1 MRPIRLVMSAF
12 GPYAKLQE
20 IDFSR
25 LNEQIFVISGP
36 TGAGKTT
43 IFDAISYA
51 LFGEASGSSRD
62 KDSLRSDFAAPE
74 TETFVELEFIL
85 RGEHYTIKRSPQQ
98 QQKKQRG
105 EGFTTKNADA
115 QLEMPDGQIIT
126 RISAVDDK
134 ITELMGINKSQFK
147 QIVMLPQGEFRKLLE
162 AESNERE
169 LIFRK
174 IFGTEAY
181 ALIQQKLDYKKKD
194 LARAIHDLKLQ
205 LMTHVKHVECG
216 QNETLSKLQADNYI
230 NVQMFL
236 ELLEAQCK
244 QEEGELAD
252 QKLKLSQLQKLQSE
266 KKEQLIKYTEINRQ
280 FEEVKQLQSEQVEQE
295 SRKSEY
301 DAKQSELDYAQ
312 KALLVVEI
320 DESVEALK
328 VAIKAKTEQLVL
340 AQQEKQQKQQEL
352 VDKEQL
358 LEKAKEAEPHIKQLE
373 IEHARLK
380 GMIAKVA
387 DYEKNTLLYK
397 EYGTKLS
404 TLSEKL
410 SKCHKDLE
418 ASKNNKKQL
427 ELDLKNILLQ
437 EKDFERQEGEIQQ
450 IKNSVDSL
458 AGVRQ
463 LAKRQLEFLNS
474 FEQKQSE
481 FNSFEQLFI
490 QKRTDYL
497 DIEDS
502 YLKGQA
508 GLLSKGLKTGTPCPV
523 CGSTEHPMPAKVSQS
538 MPDEH
543 QLKAVKAELD
553 KLASDR
559 TALLNELSVIKGNIE
574 SNEAE
579 LLTKSE
585 QLSGTAQ
592 LSISEQLLE
601 IKQSSVNKQVYE
613 AEPPSAK
620 ERLNQQAQP
629 ISGLKS
635 EQLRNVVDIK
645 AFEIAVIDKGTLL
658 CNIIRDKQEQQK
670 VKRAS
675 IIKRPEIEQRLQQQ
689 ESIAKR
695 LEDDIKDGQQQEVRY
710 SQEFARL
717 KEWLQGVNA
726 DIPEE
731 IRTTAKLNM
740 RLNAIGEQISALEKQ
755 KKDAQQAFDFA
766 KEQLNAATLNVA
778 TREEALKNA
787 SEDLIRSTNRLGEL
801 LKQAGFADY
810 LQYRECRRSQQ
821 SIETL
826 KAEINK
832 YNERANELK
841 TLINKLQEQTMGKSY
856 VNITEKQQELESIE
870 LQVNTV
876 QDTQTLIVSRLM
888 NNKKILSSI
897 KQVNSQLEKQ
907 EAQQK
912 TIVHMA
918 NIANGDNAE
927 KVTFERYVLAAYFD
941 EIITAANLRL
951 ERMTGSRYQLKR
963 KEERGKGRA
972 QQGLELEVF
981 DNYTGKSRH
990 VKTLSGGE
998 GFKASLSLA
1007 LGLADVVQAYSGGIS
1022 LDTLFVDEG
1031 FGTLDPES
1039 LESAINCLIDLQKS
1053 GRLVG
1058 VISHVAE
1065 IKERI
1070 RNVLQITA
1078 EKEGSFAEFIV

>member
-1 MRPIRLVMSAF
+1 MRPMRLVMSAF

-105 EGFTTKNADA
+105 EGYTVKNADA
-115 QLEMPDGQIIT
+115 QLEMPDGQLIT

-181 ALIQQKLDYKKKD
+181 ASIQQKLDYKKKD

-216 QNETLSKLQADNYI
+216 QNETLVKLQTDNYI

-266 KKEQLIKYTEINRQ
+266 KKEQLVKDTDVNRQ
-280 FEEVKQLQSEQVEQE
+280 FEEVKQLQKEQVEQE
-295 SRKSEY
+295 SRKAEY
-301 DAKQSELDYAQ
+301 DAKQRELDYAQ
-312 KALLVVEI
+312 KALSVIEI

-340 AQQEKQQKQQEL
+340 AQQDKQQKQKEL
-352 VDKEQL
+352 ATKEQL

-387 DYEKNTLLYK
+387 DYEKNTLLYR
-397 EYGTKLS
+397 EYGTKLHA
-404 TLSEKL
+404 LSEKL

-450 IKNSVDSL
+450 LKNSVDSL

-474 FEQKQSE
+474 FEQKQNI
-481 FNSFEQLFI
+481 FNSFEQGFT

-508 GLLSKGLKTGTPCPV
+508 GLLSKGLKIGTPCPV

-538 MPDEH
+538 IPDEH

-553 KLASDR
+553 KLTSER

-579 LLTKSE
+579 LLIKSE
-585 QLSGTAQ
+585 QLSAD
-592 LSISEQLLE
+592 EQLNL
-601 IKQSSVNKQVYE
+601 
-613 AEPPSAK
+613 
-620 ERLNQQAQP
+620 QAQP
-629 ISGLKS
+629 ITSLKA
-635 EQLRNVVDIK
+635 EQLRSMVDIK
-645 AFEIAVIDKGTLL
+645 AFEINVIDKGTLL

-670 VKRAS
+670 AKRAS
-675 IIKRPEIEQRLQQQ
+675 IIKRPEIEQKLQQQ

-695 LEDDIKDGQQQEVRY
+695 LEEDIKDGQQQEVRY

-731 IRTTAKLNM
+731 VRTTAKLNM

-755 KKDAQQAFDFA
+755 KKDAQKAFDFA

-787 SEDLIRSTNRLGEL
+787 SEDLKRSTNRLGEL

-826 KAEINK
+826 KAEILK
-832 YNERANELK
+832 YNERTNELK

-856 VNITEKQQELESIE
+856 VDITERQQELESIE
-870 LQVNTV
+870 LQINTV
-876 QDTQTLIVSRLM
+876 QDSQTLIVSRLM
-888 NNKKILSSI
+888 NNKKIISSI
-897 KQVNSQLEKQ
+897 KQVNLQLENQ

-1031 FGTLDPES
+1031 FGTLDAES

>member
-62 KDSLRSDFAAPE
+62 KDSLRSDFAEPE

-85 RGEHYTIKRSPQQ
+85 KGERYTIKRSPQQ

-105 EGFTTKNADA
+105 EGFTVKNADA
-115 QLEMPDGQIIT
+115 QLEMPDGQLIT
-126 RISAVDDK
+126 RISAVDEK

-194 LARAIHDLKLQ
+194 LARVIHDLKLQ
-205 LMTHVKHVECG
+205 LNTHIKHVECG
-216 QNETLSKLQADNYI
+216 HNEALSSLQSDAYVNI
-230 NVQMFL
+230 AMFMD
-236 ELLEAQCK
+236 LLQSQCK
-244 QEEGELAD
+244 HEDDELAD
-252 QKLKLSQLQKLQSE
+252 LKLKLSQLQKLQSD
-266 KKEQLIKYTEINRQ
+266 KKEQLVKDIETNRQ
-280 FEEVKQLQSEQVEQE
+280 FEEVKQLQKEQVEQE
-295 SRKSEY
+295 HRKAEY
-301 DAKQSELDYAQ
+301 DAKQHELDYAQ
-312 KALLVVEI
+312 KALSVVEV

-328 VAIKAKTEQLVL
+328 VAIKAKTEQLLL

-352 VDKEQL
+352 VDKEQFL
-358 LEKAKEAEPHIKQLE
+358 QKANEAEPHIKQLE
-373 IEHARLK
+373 IEQARLK

-397 EYGTKLS
+397 DYGTKLHA
-404 TLSEKL
+404 LSEKL

-418 ASKNNKKQL
+418 AFKNDKKQL
-427 ELDLKNILLQ
+427 ELELKKILIE
-437 EKDFERQEGEIQQ
+437 EKEFEKQEGEIQQ
-450 IKNSVDSL
+450 LKNSVDSL
-458 AGVRQ
+458 SGLRQ
-463 LAKRQLEFLNS
+463 LAKRQLDFLSS
-474 FEQKQSE
+474 FEQKQNE
-481 FNSFEQLFI
+481 FNSFEQGFI
-490 QKRTDYL
+490 QKRTNYIDL
-497 DIEDS
+497 EDS

-508 GLLSKGLKTGTPCPV
+508 GLLSKGLKPETPCPV
-523 CGSTEHPMPAKVSQS
+523 CGSIEHPMPAKVPQS

-543 QLKAVKAELD
+543 QLKAAKAELD
-553 KLASDR
+553 KLTSER
-559 TALLNELSVIKGNIE
+559 TTLLNEVSVIKGNIE
-574 SNEAE
+574 SNEVE
-579 LLTKSE
+579 LLSKSE
-585 QLSGTAQ
+585 KLSGTVQ
-592 LSISEQLLE
+592 LSSSGQLLDTE
-601 IKQSSVNKQVYE
+601 QSSVNKQVSE
-613 AEPPSAK
+613 EDQPSANEQPNRQPSADK
-620 ERLNQQAQP
+620 QLNQQAQP
-629 ISGLKS
+629 ITGLKS
-635 EQLRNVVDIK
+635 EQLRSITDLK
-645 AFEIAVIDKGTLL
+645 AFESTVIEKGTQL
-658 CNIIRDKQEQQK
+658 CNIIRDKQEQQR
-670 VKRAS
+670 VKRAY
-675 IIKRPEIEQRLQQQ
+675 IIKRPEIEQKLQQL
-689 ESIAKR
+689 ESIAKQ
-695 LEDDIKDGQQQEVRY
+695 LEEDIKDGQQQEVRY
-710 SQEFARL
+710 LQEFARL
-717 KEWLQGVNA
+717 KEWLQGVDA

-731 IRTTAKLNM
+731 IRTTAKLNI

-766 KEQLNAATLNVA
+766 KEQLNTATLNVA
-778 TREEALKNA
+778 TRQEGLNNA
-787 SEDLIRSTNRLGEL
+787 SEDLKRSTNRLGEL

-821 SIETL
+821 SIEML
-826 KAEINK
+826 KAEILK
-832 YNERANELK
+832 YNERVNELK
-841 TLINKLQEQTMGKSY
+841 TLIKKLQEQIAGKSY
-856 VNITEKQQELESIE
+856 VDITEKQQELANIE
-870 LQVNTV
+870 IQVNAV
-876 QDTQTLIVSRLM
+876 QESQTLIVSRLM
-888 NNKKILSSI
+888 NNKKILSNI
-897 KQVNSQLEKQ
+897 KLVNAQLEKQ

-927 KVTFERYVLAAYFD
+927 KITFERYVLAAYFD

-1007 LGLADVVQAYSGGIS
+1007 LGLADVVQSYSGGIS

-1031 FGTLDPES
+1031 LERLTLNP
-1039 LESAINCLIDLQKS
+1039 
-1053 GRLVG
+1053 
-1058 VISHVAE
+1058 
-1065 IKERI
+1065 
-1070 RNVLQITA
+1070 
-1078 EKEGSFAEFIV
+1078 

>member
-74 TETFVELEFIL
+74 TETFVELEFLL
-85 RGEHYTIKRSPQQ
+85 RGERYTIKRSPQQ

-105 EGFTTKNADA
+105 EGYTVKNADA
-115 QLEMPDGQIIT
+115 QLEMPDGQLIT
-126 RISAVDDK
+126 RISAVDEK

-216 QNETLSKLQADNYI
+216 QNETLSKLQIDNYI
-230 NVQMFL
+230 NVKMFL

-244 QEEGELAD
+244 NEDDELD
-252 QKLKLSQLQKLQSE
+252 DLKLKLSQLQKLHSE
-266 KKEQLIKYTEINRQ
+266 KKEQLVKDIETNRQ
-280 FEEVKQLQSEQVEQE
+280 FEEVSHLQNEQVEQE
-295 SRKSEY
+295 SRKAEY
-301 DAKQSELDYAQ
+301 GAKQSELDYAQ
-312 KALLVVEI
+312 KALSIVET
-320 DESVEALK
+320 DDNVEALK
-328 VAIKAKTEQLVL
+328 AAIKTKTEHLEQAV
-340 AQQEKQQKQQEL
+340 QEKEQKQQEL
-352 VDKEQL
+352 SAKEQL
-358 LEKAKEAEPHIKQLE
+358 LEKAKEVEPHIKQLE
-373 IEHARLK
+373 IDYARLK

-397 EYGTKLS
+397 EYGTRLS

-418 ASKNNKKQL
+418 VSKQNKKKL
-427 ELDLKNILLQ
+427 EDELKNILLQ

-450 IKNSVDSL
+450 LKNSVDSL

-474 FEQKQSE
+474 IEQKQNE
-481 FNSFEQLFI
+481 FNSFEQGFV
-490 QKRTDYL
+490 QYRKNYL

-508 GLLSKGLKTGTPCPV
+508 GLLSKGLKPDTPCPV
-523 CGSTEHPMPAKVSQS
+523 CGSTEHPMPAKVPQS

-543 QLKAVKAELD
+543 QLKEAKAELD
-553 KLASDR
+553 KLTAER

-592 LSISEQLLE
+592 LSISGQSLESDQMSAYEQ
-601 IKQSSVNKQVYE
+601 
-613 AEPPSAK
+613 
-620 ERLNQQAQP
+620 LNQQAQP
-629 ISGLKS
+629 ITGLKA
-635 EQLRNVVDIK
+635 EQLRSVVDIK

-658 CNIIRDKQEQQK
+658 CNFIRDKQEQQK

-675 IIKRPEIEQRLQQQ
+675 IIKRSEIEQRLQQQ
-689 ESIAKR
+689 ENIAKQ

-755 KKDAQQAFDFA
+755 KKDAQQAFDFS

-870 LQVNTV
+870 LQVSTV

>member
-62 KDSLRSDFAAPE
+62 KDSLRSDFSAPE

-85 RGEHYTIKRSPQQ
+85 RGERYTIKRSPQQ

-105 EGFTTKNADA
+105 DGFTVKNADA
-115 QLEMPDGQIIT
+115 QLEMPDGQLIT
-126 RISAVDDK
+126 RISAVDEK

-205 LMTHVKHVECG
+205 LNTHIKHVECG
-216 QNETLSKLQADNYI
+216 QSETLSKLQSDTYI
-230 NVQMFL
+230 NVPMFV

-252 QKLKLSQLQKLQSE
+252 LKLKLSQLQKLQSD
-266 KKEQLIKYTEINRQ
+266 KKEQLVKDIETNRQ
-280 FEEVKQLQSEQVEQE
+280 FEEVEQLQKEQVDQE
-295 SRKSEY
+295 HRKAEY
-301 DAKQSELDYAQ
+301 DAKQHELDYAQ
-312 KALLVVEI
+312 KALSVVEI

-328 VAIKAKTEQLVL
+328 VAIKAKTEQLIL

-358 LEKAKEAEPHIKQLE
+358 LQKANEAEPHIKQLE
-373 IEHARLK
+373 IEQARLK
-380 GMIAKVA
+380 GMIAKVS

-397 EYGTKLS
+397 EYGTKLH
-404 TLSEKL
+404 TLSDKL
-410 SKCHKDLE
+410 TKCHSDLE
-418 ASKNNKKQL
+418 ASKNDKKQL

-437 EKDFERQEGEIQQ
+437 EKEFERHEGEIQQ
-450 IKNSVDSL
+450 LKNSVDSL
-458 AGVRQ
+458 SGLRQ
-463 LAKRQLEFLNS
+463 LAKRQLDFLSS
-474 FEQKQSE
+474 FEQKQNE
-481 FNSFEQLFI
+481 FNSFEQGFI
-490 QKRTDYL
+490 QYRTNYL

-508 GLLSKGLKTGTPCPV
+508 GLLSRGLKPNTPCPV

-543 QLKAVKAELD
+543 QLKATKAELD
-553 KLASDR
+553 KLTSER
-559 TALLNELSVIKGNIE
+559 TALLNEISVIKGNIE
-574 SNEAE
+574 SNEVE

-585 QLSGTAQ
+585 QFSAN
-592 LSISEQLLE
+592 EQL
-601 IKQSSVNKQVYE
+601 
-613 AEPPSAK
+613 
-620 ERLNQQAQP
+620 NQHAQP
-629 ISGLKS
+629 ITCLKA
-635 EQLRNVVDIK
+635 EQLRNVSDIK
-645 AFEIAVIDKGTLL
+645 AFESAVIEEGTQL

-675 IIKRPEIEQRLQQQ
+675 IMKRPDIEQKLQQH
-689 ESIAKR
+689 ENIAKQF
-695 LEDDIKDGQQQEVRY
+695 EGAIKDGQKQEIKY

-717 KEWLQGVNA
+717 KEWLQGVDA

-731 IRTTAKLNM
+731 IRTSAKLNT
-740 RLNAIGEQISALEKQ
+740 RLNSIGEQISALEKK
-755 KKDAQQAFDFA
+755 KKDAQQAFDA
-766 KEQLNAATLNVA
+766 AREQLNAATLNAA
-778 TREEALKNA
+778 TRQEGLNNA
-787 SEDLIRSTNRLGEL
+787 SEDLKRSTNRLGEL

-821 SIETL
+821 SIEML
-826 KAEINK
+826 KAEILK
-832 YNERANELK
+832 YNERVNELN
-841 TLINKLQEQTMGKSY
+841 TLIKKLQEQIAGKSY
-856 VNITEKQQELESIE
+856 VDITEKQQELTNLEI
-870 LQVNTV
+870 QVNAV
-876 QDTQTLIVSRLM
+876 QESQTLIVSRLM
-888 NNKKILSSI
+888 NNKKILSNI
-897 KQVNSQLEKQ
+897 KLVNAQLEKQ

-927 KVTFERYVLAAYFD
+927 KITFERYVLAAYFD

-1007 LGLADVVQAYSGGIS
+1007 LGLADVVQSYSGGIS

-1039 LESAINCLIDLQKS
+1039 LDSAINCLIDLQKS

-1078 EKEGSFAEFIV
+1078 EKEGSFAEFNV

>member
-62 KDSLRSDFAAPE
+62 KDSLRSDFSAPE

-85 RGEHYTIKRSPQQ
+85 KGERYTIKRSPQQ

-105 EGFTTKNADA
+105 EGFTVKNADA
-115 QLEMPDGQIIT
+115 QLEMPDGQLIT
-126 RISAVDDK
+126 RISAVDEK

-194 LARAIHDLKLQ
+194 LARVIHDLKLQ
-205 LMTHVKHVECG
+205 LNTHIKHVECG
-216 QNETLSKLQADNYI
+216 HNESLSSLQSDAYVNI
-230 NVQMFL
+230 AMFMD
-236 ELLEAQCK
+236 LLQSQCK
-244 QEEGELAD
+244 HEDDELAD
-252 QKLKLSQLQKLQSE
+252 LKLKLSQLQKLQSD
-266 KKEQLIKYTEINRQ
+266 KKEQLVKDIETNRQ
-280 FEEVKQLQSEQVEQE
+280 FEEVKQLQKEQVEQE
-295 SRKSEY
+295 HRKAEY
-301 DAKQSELDYAQ
+301 DAKQHELDYAQ
-312 KALLVVEI
+312 KALSVVEV

-328 VAIKAKTEQLVL
+328 VAIKAKTEQLIL

-358 LEKAKEAEPHIKQLE
+358 LQKANEAEPHIKQLE
-373 IEHARLK
+373 IEQARLK

-397 EYGTKLS
+397 DYGTKLHA
-404 TLSEKL
+404 LSEKL

-418 ASKNNKKQL
+418 ASKNDKSQL
-427 ELDLKNILLQ
+427 ELELKKILIE
-437 EKDFERQEGEIQQ
+437 EKEFERQEGEIQQ
-450 IKNSVDSL
+450 LKNSVDSL

-474 FEQKQSE
+474 FEQKQNE
-481 FNSFEQLFI
+481 FNSFEQGFI
-490 QKRTDYL
+490 QKRTNYIDL
-497 DIEDS
+497 EDS

-508 GLLSKGLKTGTPCPV
+508 GLLSKGLKPETPCPV
-523 CGSTEHPMPAKVSQS
+523 CGSIEHPMPAKLPQS

-543 QLKAVKAELD
+543 QLKAAKAELD
-553 KLASDR
+553 KLTSER
-559 TALLNELSVIKGNIE
+559 TALLNEVSVIKGNIE
-574 SNEAE
+574 SNEVE
-579 LLTKSE
+579 LLSKSE
-585 QLSGTAQ
+585 QLSGTVQ
-592 LSISEQLLE
+592 LST
-601 IKQSSVNKQVYE
+601 
-613 AEPPSAK
+613 
-620 ERLNQQAQP
+620 
-629 ISGLKS
+629 
-635 EQLRNVVDIK
+635 EQLRSISDIK
-645 AFEIAVIDKGTLL
+645 AFETAVIDKGTQL
-658 CNIIRDKQEQQK
+658 CNTIRDKQEQQR
-670 VKRAS
+670 VKRAY
-675 IIKRPEIEQRLQQQ
+675 IIKRPEIEQRLQQC
-689 ESIAKR
+689 ENIAKQ
-695 LEDDIKDGQQQEVRY
+695 LEGAIKDGQQQEIKY
-710 SQEFARL
+710 SQELARL
-717 KEWLQGVNA
+717 KEWLQGVDA

-731 IRTTAKLNM
+731 IRTTAKLNV
-740 RLNAIGEQISALEKQ
+740 RVNAIGEQISALEKQ
-755 KKDAQQAFDFA
+755 KKDAQQTFDFA
-766 KEQLNAATLNVA
+766 KEQLNVATLNVA
-778 TREEALKNA
+778 TRQEGLNNA
-787 SEDLIRSTNRLGEL
+787 SEDLKRSTNRLGEL

-821 SIETL
+821 SIEML
-826 KAEINK
+826 KTEIIK
-832 YNERANELK
+832 YNERVNELK
-841 TLINKLQEQTMGKSY
+841 TLINKLQEQTAGKNY
-856 VNITEKQQELESIE
+856 VDITEKQQELTNLEI
-870 LQVNTV
+870 QVNTLLEA
-876 QDTQTLIVSRLM
+876 QTLIVSRLM
-888 NNKKILSSI
+888 NNKKILSNI
-897 KQVNSQLEKQ
+897 KLVNAQLENQ
-907 EAQQK
+907 EAHQK

-927 KVTFERYVLAAYFD
+927 KITFERYVLAAYFD

-1007 LGLADVVQAYSGGIS
+1007 LGLADVVQSYSGGIS

-1039 LESAINCLIDLQKS
+1039 LDSAINCLIDLQKS

-1078 EKEGSFAEFIV
+1078 EKEGSFAEFNV

>member
-62 KDSLRSDFAAPE
+62 KDSLRSDFSAPE

-85 RGEHYTIKRSPQQ
+85 KGERYTIKRSPQQ

-105 EGFTTKNADA
+105 EGFTVKNADA
-115 QLEMPDGQIIT
+115 QLEMPDGQLIT
-126 RISAVDDK
+126 RISAVDEK

-205 LMTHVKHVECG
+205 LNTHIKHVECG
-216 QNETLSKLQADNYI
+216 HNEALSRLQSDAYVNI
-230 NVQMFL
+230 AMFMD
-236 ELLEAQCK
+236 LLQSQCK
-244 QEEGELAD
+244 HEEDELAD
-252 QKLKLSQLQKLQSE
+252 LKFKLSQLQKLQSD
-266 KKEQLIKYTEINRQ
+266 KKEQLVKDIETNRQ
-280 FEEVKQLQSEQVEQE
+280 FEEVKQLQKEQVDQE
-295 SRKSEY
+295 HRKAEY
-301 DAKQSELDYAQ
+301 DAKQHELDYAQ
-312 KALLVVEI
+312 KALSVVEV

-328 VAIKAKTEQLVL
+328 VSIKAKTEQLIL
-340 AQQEKQQKQQEL
+340 AQQERQQKQQEL

-358 LEKAKEAEPHIKQLE
+358 LQKANETEPHIKQLE
-373 IEHARLK
+373 IEQARLK

-397 EYGTKLS
+397 DYGTKLHA
-404 TLSEKL
+404 LSEKL

-418 ASKNNKKQL
+418 ASKNDKSQL
-427 ELDLKNILLQ
+427 ELELKKILIE
-437 EKDFERQEGEIQQ
+437 EKEFERQEGEIQQ
-450 IKNSVDSL
+450 LKNLVDSL

-474 FEQKQSE
+474 FEQKQNE
-481 FNSFEQLFI
+481 FSYFEQGFI
-490 QKRTDYL
+490 QKRTNYIDL
-497 DIEDS
+497 EDS

-508 GLLSKGLKTGTPCPV
+508 GLLSKGLKPETPCPV
-523 CGSTEHPMPAKVSQS
+523 CGSIEHPMPAKLPQS

-543 QLKAVKAELD
+543 QLKAAKAELD
-553 KLASDR
+553 KLTSER

-574 SNEAE
+574 SNEVE
-579 LLTKSE
+579 LLSKSE
-585 QLSGTAQ
+585 QPSA
-592 LSISEQLLE
+592 
-601 IKQSSVNKQVYE
+601 NKQ
-613 AEPPSAK
+613 
-620 ERLNQQAQP
+620 LNQQAQP
-629 ISGLKS
+629 ITGLKA
-635 EQLRNVVDIK
+635 EQLRSIADIK
-645 AFEIAVIDKGTLL
+645 GFETAVIDKGTQL
-658 CNIIRDKQEQQK
+658 CNTIRDKQEQQR
-670 VKRAS
+670 VKRAY
-675 IIKRPEIEQRLQQQ
+675 IIKRPEIEQRLQQC
-689 ESIAKR
+689 ENIAKQ
-695 LEDDIKDGQQQEVRY
+695 LEGAIKDGQQQEIKY
-710 SQEFARL
+710 SQELARL
-717 KEWLQGVNA
+717 KEWLQGVDA

-731 IRTTAKLNM
+731 IRTTAKLNV
-740 RLNAIGEQISALEKQ
+740 RVNAIGEQISALEKQ
-755 KKDAQQAFDFA
+755 KKDAQQTFDFA
-766 KEQLNAATLNVA
+766 KEQLNVATLNVA
-778 TREEALKNA
+778 TRQEGLNNA
-787 SEDLIRSTNRLGEL
+787 SEDLKRSTNRLGEL

-821 SIETL
+821 SIEML
-826 KAEINK
+826 KTEIIK
-832 YNERANELK
+832 YNERVNELK
-841 TLINKLQEQTMGKSY
+841 TLINKLQEQTAGKNY
-856 VNITEKQQELESIE
+856 VDITEKQQELTNLEI
-870 LQVNTV
+870 QVNTLLEA
-876 QDTQTLIVSRLM
+876 QTLIVSRLM
-888 NNKKILSSI
+888 NNKKILSKI
-897 KQVNSQLEKQ
+897 KLVNAQLENQ
-907 EAQQK
+907 EAHQK

-927 KVTFERYVLAAYFD
+927 KITFERYVLAAYFD

-1007 LGLADVVQAYSGGIS
+1007 LGLADVVQSYSGGIS

-1039 LESAINCLIDLQKS
+1039 LDSAINCLIDLQKS

-1078 EKEGSFAEFIV
+1078 EKEGSFAEFNV